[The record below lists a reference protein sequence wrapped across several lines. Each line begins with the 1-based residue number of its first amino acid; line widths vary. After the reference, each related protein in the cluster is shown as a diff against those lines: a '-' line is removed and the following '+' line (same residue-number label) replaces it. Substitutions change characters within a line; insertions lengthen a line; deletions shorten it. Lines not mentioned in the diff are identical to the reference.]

1 MRPVVLFTDV
11 RAAVIQFHGA
21 TEGRNI
27 NHKEKKMNKNIWR
40 ADDSKTDD
48 SEFTITTSSC

>member
-1 MRPVVLFTDV
+1 MRAVLFTDV

-27 NHKEKKMNKNIWR
+27 NHKEKKMNKNYWR
-40 ADDSKTDD
+40 ADKRSLAAVRL
-48 SEFTITTSSC
+48 TTASSQ